1 MTERTSVLISVEHRR
16 GARLGEQLVIRHIVA
31 FELNGLDDE
40 ERLAHISRMQD
51 VLEALATLDEVESI
65 TVRPDLGT
73 VVGHWD
79 VVLVSEHESKADLD
93 AYQAHPEHQKA
104 AKIAGEFVAR
114 RAVVDYEY

>member
-1 MTERTSVLISVEHRR
+1 MLTSVEHRR
-16 GARLGEQLVIRHIVA
+16 GARFGEQLVIRHIVA
-31 FELNGLDDE
+31 FELNRLNDE
-40 ERLAHISRMQD
+40 ERLAHIRRMQD

-73 VVGHWD
+73 VEGHWD
-79 VVLVSEHESKADLD
+79 VVLVSEHESNADLE

-104 AKIAGEFVAR
+104 AKIAGEFVVR